1 MIETIETLHLNVL
14 DPAERAESI
23 ATAARLLAGG
33 KLVIIPTETVYGLA
47 ANALDGEAVARIF
60 TAKGRPQDNP
70 LIVHVSQLEQL
81 RPLVRELPQNA
92 QKLAG
97 AFWPGPLTMVLPKSA
112 LVPDVTSGGLDT
124 VAVRMPS
131 HPTAREIISAAGVP
145 LAAPSANLSGS
156 PSPTTAHRCA
166 QDMDGRVEAIVMDE
180 DSKVGVESTV
190 VALHGEDVLVLRP
203 GAVTPADLAALL
215 GEEHVS
221 VHPSITAPL
230 APGMK
235 AESPG
240 MKYKHYAPKAEVTI
254 LRGSGEA
261 FAAYAHRHSGEEG
274 LFLLQF
280 EEDPEAGLPHLC
292 YGSQSDPAS
301 QAHRLFEALR
311 ELDERGAKKVYAH
324 GPETDGIGL
333 AVYNRLL
340 RAAAFRV
347 VELD

>member
-1 MIETIETLHLNVL
+1 MIATQLLNVL
-14 DPAERAESI
+14 DPALREKSI
-23 ATAARLLAGG
+23 DTAAQLLKEG

-47 ANALDGEAVARIF
+47 ANALDAGAVSAIF

-70 LIVHVSQLEQL
+70 LIVHVSNIEQVS
-81 RPLVRELPQNA
+81 PLVKEIPDTAR
-92 QKLAG
+92 KLAEH
-97 AFWPGPLTMVLPKSA
+97 FWPGPLTMVMPKSQ

-131 HPTAREIISAAGVP
+131 HSTARQIIERSGVP

-156 PSPTTAHRCA
+156 PSPTTAHRCV
-166 QDMDGRVEAIVMDE
+166 QDMEGRVDAIVMDV
-180 DSKVGVESTV
+180 DSQVGVESTV
-190 VALHGEDVLVLRP
+190 VALHGQQVMVLRP
-203 GAVTPADLAALL
+203 GAVTPADLAEVV
-215 GEEHVS
+215 GEEYVS

-230 APGMK
+230 TADMK

-254 LRGSGEA
+254 LRGSKEA
-261 FAAYAHRHSGEEG
+261 YLEYVREHSGPG
-274 LFLLQF
+274 VFLLQF
-280 EEDPEAGLPHLC
+280 EEDGDCGLPYLC
-292 YGSQSDPAS
+292 YGSAKDSAS

-311 ELDERGAKKVYAH
+311 QLDERGAQKVYAH
-324 GPETDGIGL
+324 GPETDGMGL

-347 VELD
+347 IDLE

>member
-1 MIETIETLHLNVL
+1 MIETLHLNVL
-14 DPAERAESI
+14 DPDAREEAVN
-23 ATAARLLAGG
+23 TAAALLKAG

-47 ANALDGEAVARIF
+47 ANALDAEAVKRIF
-60 TAKGRPQDNP
+60 VAKGRPQDNP
-70 LIVHVSQLEQL
+70 LIVHISDMEQIT
-81 RPLVRELPQNA
+81 PLVKEVPENA
-92 QKLAG
+92 RLLAQRY
-97 AFWPGPLTMVLPKSA
+97 WPGPLTMVMPKSE

-131 HPTAREIISAAGVP
+131 HKTARLIIERAGVP

-156 PSPTTAHRCA
+156 PSPTTAFRCA

-180 DSKVGVESTV
+180 DSQVGVESTV

-203 GAVTPADLAALL
+203 GAVTPADLADVV

-230 APGMK
+230 SADMK

-254 LRGSGEA
+254 LRGSRQ
-261 FAAYAHRHSGEEG
+261 AYLDYVRQHRQEG
-274 LFLLQF
+274 MYLLQF
-280 EEDPEAGLPHLC
+280 EEDDDIGLPYLC
-292 YGSQSDPAS
+292 YGSADDSSS

-311 ELDERGAKKVYAH
+311 ELDELGAKTVYAH
-324 GPETDGIGL
+324 APVAEGVGL

-347 VELD
+347 IDLD

>member
-1 MIETIETLHLNVL
+1 MIKTLHLNAL
-14 DPAERAESI
+14 DPATREEAVAAAAE
-23 ATAARLLAGG
+23 LLQQG

-47 ANALDGEAVARIF
+47 ANALDGEAVKRIF

-70 LIVHVSQLEQL
+70 LIVHISDIEQID
-81 RPLVRELPQNA
+81 PLVKEVPVAARM
-92 QKLAG
+92 LAEK
-97 AFWPGPLTMVLPKSA
+97 FWPGPLTMVMPKSA
-112 LVPDVTSGGLDT
+112 LVPDVTSGGLET
-124 VAVRMPS
+124 VAIRMPS
-131 HPTAREIISAAGVP
+131 HPTARQIIRCCGLP

-180 DSKVGVESTV
+180 DSQVGVESTV
-190 VALHGEDVLVLRP
+190 IALHGEDVLVLRP
-203 GAVTPADLAALL
+203 GAVTPEDLARVL

-240 MKYKHYAPKAEVTI
+240 MKYKHYAPRAEVTI
-254 LRGSGEA
+254 LRGSREA
-261 FAAYAHRHSGEEG
+261 FAEFTLRHSGEEG
-274 LFLLQF
+274 VYLLRF
-280 EEDPEAGLPHLC
+280 EEDDSSELPGLC
-292 YGSQSDPAS
+292 YGSAEDPSS

-311 ELDERGAKKVYAH
+311 ELDELGAKTVYAH
-324 GPETDGIGL
+324 APNTDGVGL

-347 VELD
+347 IDLDK